1 MCRDICM
8 RACMEEAG
16 AGGWIGPCSSGAR
29 LKTGGLGCSVRSAAG
44 SQRWPSAWARARRAA
59 RQVALSEKTISIRLP
74 RKGAGRDR
82 GGQKG

>member
-1 MCRDICM
+1 
-8 RACMEEAG
+8 MEEAG